1 MDIQTIAVVIAV
13 LAFFIG
19 SFVLIRKAK
28 KELAKNISQRAEN
41 PAVHQLNDLEKS
53 LRKSN
58 KPVKNK
64 ESSKDRKRHKG

>member
-19 SFVLIRKAK
+19 SFILIRRAE
-28 KELAKNISQRAEN
+28 KELEKNIRQRAEN

-53 LRKSN
+53 LGKSK
-58 KPVKNK
+58 KPDKDG
-64 ESSKDRKRHKG
+64 SK

>member
-19 SFVLIRKAK
+19 SFVLIRKAE
-28 KELAKNISQRAEN
+28 KELAKNIKQRAEN

-53 LRKSN
+53 LQKSK
-58 KPVKNK
+58 KPEKNRKNK
-64 ESSKDRKRHKG
+64 EINKTNKT